1 MEIKLAPFV
10 PALFQKDLYLIVPAA
25 GSGSRMGE
33 GTNKMFLP
41 IQGVPVLIRTLQAFE
56 KFQKEKEIQVHA
68 VVVAS
73 SDNLEQVGSL
83 CLEHGISIVEKIIS
97 GGATRQDSVA
107 HGITELANLDRAP
120 SPMDIVFI
128 HDGARCMVDQ
138 ETLFKCFCGG
148 AAYDVCVASTPCKS
162 TIKLIAESSLG
173 EDAPLVERTPSR
185 DLLFEVQT
193 PQVFKYH
200 VLQDVAAKASESGI
214 QSTDDTALAEAF
226 GYPVHLLSCAYT
238 NIKITT
244 PEDVVIAE
252 SLINK
257 KEN

>member
-1 MEIKLAPFV
+1 MEIKLAPFATV
-10 PALFQKDLYLIVPAA
+10 LFQKDLYVIVPAA

-41 IQGVPVLIRTLQAFE
+41 VLGVPVLIRTLQAFE
-56 KFQKEKEIQVHA
+56 QFQKEKEIKVHA
-68 VVVAS
+68 VVVTS
-73 SDNLEQVGSL
+73 SDNQEAVSAL
-83 CLEHGISIVEKIIS
+83 CRDYGISIVEKTVP

-107 HGITELANLDRAP
+107 CGIAALSTLDRIP

-138 ETLFKCFCGG
+138 ETLYKCFCGG
-148 AAYDVCVASTPCKS
+148 AAHDVCVASTPCKS
-162 TIKLIAESSLG
+162 TIKLISPASLG
-173 EDAPLVERTPSR
+173 QDAPLVESTPSR

-200 VLQDVAAKASESGI
+200 VLKDVASKAAESGI

-226 GYPVHLLSCAYT
+226 GYPVHLLPCAYT

-257 KEN
+257 QEN

>member
-56 KFQKEKEIQVHA
+56 QFQKEKEIQVHA

-83 CLEHGISIVEKIIS
+83 CLEHGISIVEKTIP

-107 HGITELANLDRAP
+107 RGITELANLDRAP